1 MSNSQY
7 FPPYLTSINSDS
19 SEISVN
25 LDLTNYATK
34 TDLDDIIH
42 VDTSDFALKT
52 NLTTLKTE
60 FGKLDIPKLSTLPA
74 DLAKLTK
81 EVQEDFTKKTD
92 FSKLEKKVRG
102 NKTE

>member
-7 FPPYLTSINSDS
+7 FPPYLTSSNSDS

-34 TDLDDIIH
+34 TDLDNITH
-42 VDTSDFALKT
+42 VGTSGFALKT
-52 NLTTLKTE
+52 YLTTLKTE
-60 FGKLDIPKLSTLPA
+60 VDKLDNPKLSTVPA
-74 DLAKLTK
+74 DLTKLTK

-92 FSKLEKKVRG
+92 LSRLEKKISRQ
-102 NKTE
+102 